1 MKKVADKWKLI
12 LFLFLY
18 LYKVIWYK
26 LDDVILKLP
35 KKMTKNEKWFVS
47 SKKKYEKND
56 ELLKNENNEKWWKND
71 MLNRLMEAINSTLT
85 MTTPDC

>member
-35 KKMTKNEKWFVS
+35 KKNDKKWKMICFLK
-47 SKKKYEKND
+47 KKKYEKND
-56 ELLKNENNEKWWKND
+56 ELLKMKIMKND
-71 MLNRLMEAINSTLT
+71 EK
-85 MTTPDC
+85 MTCWTDWWRQ

>member
-12 LFLFLY
+12 LFLFLH

-35 KKMTKNEKWFVS
+35 KKMTRNEKSFVF
-47 SKKKYEKND
+47 SKKKRKND
-56 ELLKNENNEKWWKND
+56 EPLKNQNNEK
-71 MLNRLMEAINSTLT
+71 
-85 MTTPDC
+85 

>member
-35 KKMTKNEKWFVS
+35 KKMTRNEKSIVF
-47 SKKKYEKND
+47 SKKKRKND
-56 ELLKNENNEKWWKND
+56 EPLKNQNNEK
-71 MLNRLMEAINSTLT
+71 
-85 MTTPDC
+85 

>member
-12 LFLFLY
+12 IFLFLY

-35 KKMTKNEKWFVS
+35 KKMTRNEKSFVF
-47 SKKKYEKND
+47 SKKKWKND
-56 ELLKNENNEKWWKND
+56 ESLKNQNNEK
-71 MLNRLMEAINSTLT
+71 
-85 MTTPDC
+85 